1 MAKTIDA
8 ITPAADTRW
17 PMIYDISMGVS
28 QSDSALIEQINAALA
43 REKPQTGTFLRAY
56 HVPLETQLSPGDA

>member
-1 MAKTIDA
+1 
-8 ITPAADTRW
+8 
-17 PMIYDISMGVS
+17 MIYDISMGVS